1 MQKKNQISPVTA
13 ISKDLFG
20 PEYVVHVYDAK
31 IGMEGWL
38 VIDNTNLGPGK
49 GGIRMTPTVSEEE
62 VRRLARAMTW
72 KNALAQIPFG
82 GAKSGIV
89 WPPSAAASEGKSG
102 GSDALK
108 KKFLESFARKIS
120 PLIPSK
126 YIGGPDVNTTE
137 REMQW
142 IAEATGKWDAVTG
155 KPASYCDKK
164 GGKKRCGLPHELGST
179 GFGVAQSAKVAAELS
194 GFSLKGAT
202 VAVEGFGNVGSFAMK
217 FLEEMGARVVAIADS
232 RGAAYRKEGLDF
244 KIMLATKSKKGNVS
258 EYPGATKLTREE
270 IFGLPV
276 DILIPATVTDV
287 INNSNKDRIRAK
299 IIVEGANIPM
309 REDVEE
315 ALVKRGILIV
325 PDFVANSGG
334 VVSSYAEYMG
344 YSPKKMFEI
353 VEEKVIRA
361 TKDVIKAALK
371 TGRNPRAVA
380 IELAMKKVERKA
392 GRSRS

>member
-1 MQKKNQISPVTA
+1 MKHPATSFHITSS
-13 ISKDLFG
+13 SKDAFG

-31 IGMEGWL
+31 LGMEGWL
-38 VIDNTNLGPGK
+38 VIDNTALGPGK
-49 GGIRMTPTVSEEE
+49 GGIRMTATVNEEE

-89 WPPSAAASEGKSG
+89 WPG

-108 KKFLESFARKIS
+108 KKFIQSFARKVS
-120 PLIPSK
+120 PLIPEK

-142 IAEATGKWDAVTG
+142 VAEATGKWDSVTG
-155 KPASYCDKK
+155 KPAEYCDKK

-179 GFGVAQSAKVAAELS
+179 GFGVVQSAKVAAELS
-194 GFSLKGAT
+194 GFPLKAAS
-202 VAVEGFGNVGSFAMK
+202 VAVEGFGNVGSFAVK
-217 FLEEMGARVVAIADS
+217 FLEELGAKVVAVADS
-232 RGAAYRKEGLDF
+232 RATAYRKSGLDF
-244 KIMLATKSKKGNVS
+244 KTLSAVKRKRGTVG
-258 EYPGATKLTREE
+258 EYPGAERLSHED

-287 INNSNKDRIRAK
+287 INESNRNKIKAK

-309 REDVEE
+309 REHIEE
-315 ALVKRGILIV
+315 ELVRRGILIV

-334 VVSSYAEYMG
+334 VVSSYAEYAG
-344 YSPKKMFEI
+344 LGPKKMFEI
-353 VEEKVIRA
+353 VKEKVLRA
-361 TKDVIKAALK
+361 TREVVKESLK
-371 TGRNPRAVA
+371 SGRNPRAVA
-380 IELAMKKVERKA
+380 IELAMRKVERGAK
-392 GRSRS
+392 RKNS

>member
-1 MQKKNQISPVTA
+1 MQNNKSLSPVSA
-13 ISKDLFG
+13 VSRDPFG

-31 IGMEGWL
+31 LGMEGWL

-49 GGIRMTPTVSEEE
+49 GGIRMTPTVGEEE

-89 WPPSAAASEGKSG
+89 WPPSAAASEGKPG

-155 KPASYCDKK
+155 KPADYCDKK

-179 GFGVAQSAKVAAELS
+179 GFGVVQSAKVAAELS
-194 GFSLKGAT
+194 GLSLKGAT
-202 VAVEGFGNVGSFAMK
+202 VAVEGFGNVGSFAVK

-232 RGAAYRKEGLDF
+232 RGAAYRREGLDF
-244 KIMLATKSKKGNVS
+244 KTMLATKSKKGSVA
-258 EYPGATKLTREE
+258 EYPGADKLAREE

-287 INNSNKDRIRAK
+287 INDSNKNKVKAK

-309 REDVEE
+309 REYVEE
-315 ALVKRGILIV
+315 ELVKKGILII

-344 YSPKKMFEI
+344 YGPKKMFEI
-353 VEEKVIRA
+353 VKEKVVRA
-361 TKDVIKAALK
+361 TREVVKETLK
-371 TGRNPRAVA
+371 TKRNPRAVA
-380 IELAMKKVERKA
+380 VELAMKKVARGA
-392 GRSRS
+392 GKRP